1 MISEGIRYEGT
12 LLLGLEGMEDA
23 ILFDWKCAETLAQSG
38 HSVANFFSP
47 GGDLYVTSI
56 GGYFKGCI
64 SSIGKISQ
72 HRQQSRQTGSVLLRM
87 METKLLK
94 NR

>member
-1 MISEGIRYEGT
+1 MMGPCAWALKEWKMPSCLIGSAQRPWHKVVT
-12 LLLGLEGMEDA
+12 QLL
-23 ILFDWKCAETLAQSG
+23 I
-38 HSVANFFSP
+38 FFS

-56 GGYFKGCI
+56 GGSFKGCI

-87 METKLLK
+87 MATKLLR